1 MAELVTIARPY
12 AEAAFRLALESKR
25 LPQWSDMLALVEA
38 VVRDEQVATRIGDPN
53 VEEHALEGL
62 ILGALGERLDGQG
75 RNLVQVLIGNGRL
88 ELVPQI
94 RSLFEELKRE
104 REGVLE
110 ATVISAL
117 PVTDEQVKPLLTA
130 LETKFGRK
138 VTAQFEVDPELIGGA
153 RIVVG
158 DKVIDAT
165 VRGRLDAMAAAL
177 AR

>member
-12 AEAAFRLALESKR
+12 AEAAFRLALEGGR
-25 LPQWSDMLALVEA
+25 LGQWADMLALVEG
-38 VVRDEQVATRIGDPN
+38 VVSDEQVATRIGDPN
-53 VEEHALEGL
+53 LDEGALERL
-62 ILGALGERLDGQG
+62 ILGALGDRLDGQG
-75 RNLVQVLIGNGRL
+75 RNLVQVLVANRRL

-94 RSLFEELKRE
+94 RALFDELKRE
-104 REGVLE
+104 NEGVLE
-110 ATVISAL
+110 ATIISAL
-117 PVTDEQVKPLLTA
+117 PVTDEQVKPLLAA

-138 VTAQFEVDPELIGGA
+138 VTAQIEVDPELIGGA